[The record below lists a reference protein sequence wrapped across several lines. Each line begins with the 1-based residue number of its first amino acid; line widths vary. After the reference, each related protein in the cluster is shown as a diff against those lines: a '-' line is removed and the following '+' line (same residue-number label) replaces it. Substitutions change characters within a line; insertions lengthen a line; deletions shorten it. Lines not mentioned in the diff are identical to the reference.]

1 MRARV
6 AASPRGA
13 MARTSRVWLLIAA
26 IATLGGLIA
35 AAGWWGL
42 HGEKRDGPIVVISI
56 DTLRADHLPLY
67 GYRSV
72 RTPAIDALA
81 HDAVVFARAYS
92 HSPQTL
98 PSHTSIL
105 SGRLPFQHG
114 VRDNVGFRVKSSERL
129 LPALLRSRGYLS
141 GGFVSAYVLRRDTGI
156 AQGFDAYDDNLPA
169 ASPESSIGQV
179 QRDGAL
185 TLAAADRWLAARH
198 DPRFFLFLHLYEPH
212 KPYAPPAR
220 FARYAPYD
228 GEIAYADELV
238 GRFLDALRAGGWYEK
253 ATIVLLSDHGE
264 GLGDH
269 GEQEHG
275 LLLYDDTIHVPLIV
289 KLPGSRGAGRRIT
302 DPVQHLDL
310 VPTLLAMAGAEVP
323 NDLAGRSLRPLLEDR
338 DPRPLPLS
346 GIYAESLYSRYHFG
360 WSELYSLTDDRRRY
374 IKAPREELY
383 DLQRDPAETRNLA
396 TQQRRTVS
404 VMRANVERMLAG
416 SPVQRPSNVSIEDQ
430 QKLQALGYVG
440 TAQTVSDKAPA
451 TGLADPKD
459 KVEVLEAYRRA
470 ADLAGD
476 RRYFDAIPLY
486 RKILATDPEMAD
498 VWLQL
503 AQVLTRAGLTAEAVD
518 AYRKVIALNPSDP
531 GSLIGAGAGLLR
543 LNRLDEAEAHA
554 RLAIAHAPAG
564 AHELLAKIAL
574 ARKDAAG
581 AEREASLAHQ
591 SDPTLPLPIYV
602 KGRVLY
608 NRGKYTEAL
617 PYFQQAAEAL
627 HARTLQINELHF
639 YIGDIFARQ
648 ERYREAEAEFKQEI
662 ALFPH
667 NLRARASLAM
677 LYRAMRR
684 DSEAEQVVANLL
696 RAAPTPEGYA
706 LATRL
711 WTIFGERAQAA
722 AIEAHAHQQFG
733 PAWKKAATVTE
744 H

>member
-1 MRARV
+1 
-6 AASPRGA
+6 
-13 MARTSRVWLLIAA
+13 MAKTSRVWLLIAA

-35 AAGWWGL
+35 AAGWWGF
-42 HGEKRDGPIVVISI
+42 HGEKRGGPIVVISI

-67 GYRSV
+67 GYQSV

-81 HDAVVFARAYS
+81 RDAVVFDRAYS

-98 PSHTSIL
+98 PSHASIL

-141 GGFVSAYVLRRDTGI
+141 GGFVSAYVLRHDTGI

-185 TLAAADRWLAARH
+185 TLTAAERWLDARH

-238 GRFLDALRAGGWYEK
+238 GRFLDAMRAGGWYEK

-275 LLLYDDTIHVPLIV
+275 LFLYDDTIRVPLVV
-289 KLPGSRGAGRRIT
+289 KLPGSRSAARRIA

-396 TQQRRTVS
+396 AQQRRTVS
-404 VMRANVERMLAG
+404 LMRASVERMLAG

-440 TAQTVSDKAPA
+440 TAQPVSDKASG

-503 AQVLTRAGLTAEAVD
+503 AQVLTRAGLTADAVE

-591 SDPTLPLPIYV
+591 ADPTLPLPIYV

-608 NRGKYTEAL
+608 NQGKYTEAL

-648 ERYREAEAEFKQEI
+648 ERYSEAEAEFKQEI

-667 NLRARASLAM
+667 NIRARASLAM
-677 LYRAMRR
+677 LYRAMGR

-733 PAWKKAATVTE
+733 PAWKKAPTVTE

>member
-1 MRARV
+1 
-6 AASPRGA
+6 

-35 AAGWWGL
+35 AAGWWGF
-42 HGEKRDGPIVVISI
+42 HSGKRDGPIVVISI

-81 HDAVVFARAYS
+81 RDAVVFDRAYS

-185 TLAAADRWLAARH
+185 TLAAADRWLGGRH

-275 LLLYDDTIHVPLIV
+275 LFLYDDTIHVPLIV

-310 VPTLLAMAGAEVP
+310 VPTLLAMAGADVP

-396 TQQRRTVS
+396 AQQRRTVS
-404 VMRANVERMLAG
+404 LMRASVERMLAG

-440 TAQTVSDKAPA
+440 TAQPVSDKASA

-503 AQVLTRAGLTAEAVD
+503 AQVLTRAGLTADAVD

-608 NRGKYTEAL
+608 NQGKYTEAL
-617 PYFQQAAEAL
+617 PYFQQAAQAL

-648 ERYREAEAEFKQEI
+648 ERYSEAEAEFKQEI

-677 LYRAMRR
+677 LYRAMGR